1 MDKVDKKQIPD
12 LTVTDLV
19 KNIIG
24 LLIIAAALFLYVQE
38 KTVPVQLDIAFWGVL
53 AAYGFSVAKPVVTAA
68 MSKPAI
74 KPPQSKTTE

>member
-1 MDKVDKKQIPD
+1 MKIPD

-24 LLIIAAALFLYVQE
+24 LLIIAAALFLYIQE
-38 KTVPVQLDIAFWGVL
+38 MAIPVQLDIAFWAVL
-53 AAYGFSVAKPVVTAA
+53 AAYGFSVAKPVVTSA

-74 KPPQSKTTE
+74 KPPQPKPQSS